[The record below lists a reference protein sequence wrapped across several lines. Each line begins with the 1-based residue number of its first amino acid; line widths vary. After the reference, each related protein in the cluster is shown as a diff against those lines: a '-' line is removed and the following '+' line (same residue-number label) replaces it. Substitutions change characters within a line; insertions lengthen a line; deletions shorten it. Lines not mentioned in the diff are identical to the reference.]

1 MRPIL
6 ILALLLISLLPAC
19 GKTVQTAHIKE
30 SIEIRRV
37 AVIPFYNVSG
47 RRDAGRIVTE
57 IFVTEL
63 FRDGRFQVEEPGN
76 VLQFMF
82 DEWMDRVGEID
93 REKAV
98 VLGRRLGV
106 DAVITGTVEEF
117 EDGIGP
123 HAVPLVAITAR
134 MVATE
139 DGRVLW
145 YGHNRKRGDDY
156 IVVFD
161 FGRVR
166 SVITL
171 AQRVV
176 REMLEGMEF

>member
-1 MRPIL
+1 MRVGL
-6 ILALLLISLLPAC
+6 ILVLLVLPFLSAC
-19 GKTVQTAHIKE
+19 GKTIQTAHLRE
-30 SIEIRRV
+30 SKKIRKV
-37 AVIPFYNVSG
+37 AVIPFYNLSG

-82 DEWMDRVGEID
+82 DEWMKRVGEID
-93 REKAV
+93 RERVV

-117 EDGIGP
+117 EDGMGA

-134 MVATE
+134 MIGTE

-145 YGHNRKRGDDY
+145 YGRNRKRGDDY

-171 AQRVV
+171 VQKVI
-176 REMLEGMEF
+176 REMLDTMEF